1 MYAVNRS
8 ALVPFSTSQMYDLV
22 RDIDGYPDFLPWC
35 SGSEVLETFPDGIS
49 GRVDISKGRLHKS
62 FSTRNYFRQNAEIR
76 MELLQGPFSQLF
88 GKWSFEPIGDQ
99 GSRISLE
106 LKFDF
111 SSTLARITIG
121 PVFNSIT
128 DQLVD
133 AFVKRAE
140 EIYGQ

>member
-1 MYAVNRS
+1 MYAVSRS
-8 ALVPFSTSQMYDLV
+8 ALVPFSASQMYDLV
-22 RDIDGYPDFLPWC
+22 REIEDYPDFLPWC
-35 SGSEVLETFPDGIS
+35 GGSKVLETFPDGIS
-49 GRVDISKGRLHKS
+49 GRVDIRKGRLHKS

-76 MELLQGPFSQLF
+76 MELLEGPFSQLF
-88 GKWSFEPIGDQ
+88 GKWLFEPIGDQ